1 MTLKSLNF
9 TLLVVNLESE
19 SLSSLAEELNK
30 KRLMAPEFFANTP
43 MVINIEESSINIDFS
58 QLKRTVAEHGFILV
72 GITGTVSEAQKQLA
86 IEHSIAV
93 LHGSKRQVVK
103 AATSVKAPEQST
115 EPEQQNI
122 QSTEATLDDPEYM
135 VSEVKTKVHVGRVRS
150 GQQIYAKECDLVING
165 DVGAGAEVIADGN
178 IHIYGTLRGKALAGA
193 MGNTGAAIFCT
204 VLEPELVSIAG
215 VYKLSETLP
224 EDMWSTS
231 CSVSLEDQNMV
242 FSSLNKI

>member
-19 SLSSLAEELNK
+19 TLSELADELNK
-30 KRLMAPEFFANTP
+30 RRLMAPEFFAQTP
-43 MVINIEESSINIDFS
+43 MVVNIVESSLNIDFL
-58 QLKRTVAEHGFILV
+58 QLQQTVEEHGFILT
-72 GITGTVSEAQKQLA
+72 GITGKVSEQQKDQA
-86 IEHSIAV
+86 SKYSIAV
-93 LHGSKRQVVK
+93 LHGSKRQIVK
-103 AATSVKAPEQST
+103 TAPAEQKSEQDADST
-115 EPEQQNI
+115 ADIKE
-122 QSTEATLDDPEYM
+122 STEATPEESF
-135 VSEVKTKVHVGRVRS
+135 VPGEVKTKVHNGRVRS
-150 GQQIYAKECDLVING
+150 GQQIYAKECDLVISG

>member
-9 TLLVVNLESE
+9 TLLVVNLDSE
-19 SLSSLAEELNK
+19 TLSDLADELNK
-30 KRLMAPEFFANTP
+30 RRLMAPEFFALTP
-43 MVINIEESSINIDFS
+43 MVVNIAETSLNIDFL
-58 QLKRTVAEHGFILV
+58 QLQHIVEEHGFILT
-72 GITGTVSEAQKQLA
+72 GITGKVSELQKQA
-86 IEHSIAV
+86 ASKYSIAV
-93 LHGSKRQVVK
+93 LHGSKRQIVK
-103 AATSVKAPEQST
+103 AEPTEQTLEQTADST
-115 EPEQQNI
+115 KEGTETPQND
-122 QSTEATLDDPEYM
+122 SFVAC
-135 VSEVKTKVHVGRVRS
+135 EVKTKVHNGRVRS
-150 GQQIYAKECDLVING
+150 GQQIYAKESDLVISG